1 MAKDTKTNAMRKL
14 DSMKIPYREHY
25 YTDTEALSGVE
36 VAAAKIPHRF
46 SRHWSRL
53 LNQALTMSF

>member
-36 VAAAKIPHRF
+36 VAAF